1 MEEFLEAIKL
11 NERVSLP
18 EMAEIIDRRT
28 VNSNKDDT
36 GNPKSLKNLF
46 FDKSITFD
54 VAVEELTTL
63 LT

>member
-1 MEEFLEAIKL
+1 MDEFLEAIKL
-11 NERVSLP
+11 NERVSLT

-28 VNSNKDDT
+28 IDKKDS

-46 FDKSITFD
+46 FDKTISFE

-63 LT
+63 LTV

>member
-1 MEEFLEAIKL
+1 MDEFLEVIKL
-11 NERVSLP
+11 NERVSLA

-28 VNSNKDDT
+28 ESALIPGKKTLKD
-36 GNPKSLKNLF
+36 LF
-46 FDKSITFD
+46 ENKSISYQ

>member
-1 MEEFLEAIKL
+1 MDEFLEAIKL
-11 NERVSLP
+11 NERVSLT

-28 VNSNKDDT
+28 IDKKDS

-46 FDKSITFD
+46 LDKTISFE

>member
-1 MEEFLEAIKL
+1 MDEFLEAIKL
-11 NERVSLP
+11 NERVSLT

-28 VNSNKDDT
+28 IDKKDS

-46 FDKSITFD
+46 FDKTISFE